1 MPWVH
6 LISNI
11 FGGAFLINAVPH
23 LVSRRERAAVP
34 DAVRRS
40 AGAGAVVVDR

>member
-1 MPWVH
+1 MAWLH
-6 LISNI
+6 LISYL
-11 FGGAFLINAVPH
+11 FGGAFLLNAVPH
-23 LVSRRERAAVP
+23 CVAGVSGQAVP